1 MWKLLL
7 SILETNY
14 AELTFFPRYLLL
26 VLVLFY
32 IHFSPAI
39 GKVHRKWCE
48 GIKSFNLKDLSQPSI
63 PLPPLLFIHEYQ
75 LAYSFLKTS
84 QHLIFI
90 SWKQPCQ
97 YLFQTYKIISTERSQ
112 ACPLISQNQRAVFHS
127 SHLTFLVITLL
138 LHLPRANWVT
148 QNHKYYH
155 SAIGNVYLKVP
166 DF

>member
-14 AELTFFPRYLLL
+14 AELMFFFPPLFIAGAGL
-26 VLVLFY
+26 VL
-32 IHFSPAI
+32 H
-39 GKVHRKWCE
+39 
-48 GIKSFNLKDLSQPSI
+48 
-63 PLPPLLFIHEYQ
+63 
-75 LAYSFLKTS
+75 SFLSCHRQSSQVMMWRNKEFQLERSFPTFYSLTS
-84 QHLIFI
+84 TSFHSRVPASLFLKNCQHLIFI

-97 YLFQTYKIISTERSQ
+97 HLFQTYKIISMERSQ

-127 SHLTFLVITLL
+127 SHLTFLVISLL
-138 LHLPRANWVT
+138 LRLPWANWVT

-155 SAIGNVYLKVP
+155 SAISNVYFKVP